1 MKGTHSAQGQNRW
14 WTAVCKAS
22 NEPGG
27 PRRCSADARSALE
40 RSTAEVA
47 AYERRLNDTEGH
59 DVPAGG
65 GHAGGDWRPEGT
77 GSAEDLDRT
86 YRADRTISPV
96 YAATR
101 FARAVLE
108 PGRAV
113 IVDTETISMGGP
125 VCEIA
130 VIRADTGQV
139 LLNTLVNPKAPIV
152 PAAQAVHGI
161 SDDEVSRPGIPT
173 WANVYAMFEQV
184 THGRVILAYNSDYDR
199 QVIDNDCSRY
209 NIPSTHVS
217 THRLRWADVM
227 APRSD
232 YAQSRRW
239 LRNDGGHRALGDVVQ
254 TRNHLMEMAR
264 GEALRRIE
272 PPATMSREQL
282 DAFILRRMPWSA
294 A

>member
-1 MKGTHSAQGQNRW
+1 MCKGS
-14 WTAVCKAS
+14 S
-22 NEPGG
+22 EPGG

-40 RSTAEVA
+40 RSSAEVA
-47 AYERRLNDTEGH
+47 ACEQILDNNKDTMGHVVSAGERAGDT
-59 DVPAGG
+59 
-65 GHAGGDWRPEGT
+65 DWRPEGP
-77 GSAEDLDRT
+77 GSAEDLNRAYRT
-86 YRADRTISPV
+86 DIKISPV

-113 IVDTETISMGGP
+113 IVDTETVSMGGP

-139 LLNTLVNPKAPIV
+139 LLNTLVNPRAPIV

-173 WANVYAMFEQV
+173 WANIYAMFEQV
-184 THGRVILAYNSDYDR
+184 THDRVILAYNCDYDR
-199 QVIDNDCSRY
+199 KVIASDCGRY

-239 LRNDGGHRALGDVVQ
+239 LKNDGGHRALGDIVQ
-254 TRNHLMEMAR
+254 TRNHLLEMAR
-264 GEALRRIE
+264 GEALRGID
-272 PPATMSREQL
+272 PPAGMSRDQL
-282 DAFILRRMPWSA
+282 DAFIDHPMPWSA
-294 A
+294 